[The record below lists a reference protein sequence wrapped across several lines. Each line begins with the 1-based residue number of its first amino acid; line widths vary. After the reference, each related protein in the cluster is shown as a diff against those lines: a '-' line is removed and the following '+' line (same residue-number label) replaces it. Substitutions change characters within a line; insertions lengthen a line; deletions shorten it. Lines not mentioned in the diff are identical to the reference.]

1 MSCKKTYLVRCCCV
15 PQNVLGVIKLGV
27 PSYGDRPR
35 RIQVLAKRAR
45 PEWFGD
51 KRRMMEPT
59 NAEML
64 HVERYQAPVDLI
76 AAGLVELP
84 ADPTTA
90 RFAYWTELAVKSDDR
105 SLDELSRIPGFRRIH
120 WMREV

>member
-27 PSYGDRPR
+27 PSYGDVPR
-35 RIQVLAKRAR
+35 RIQVLAKRAK

-51 KRRMMEPT
+51 ARRMMEPT

-64 HVERYQAPVDLI
+64 HVERYQAPVDLVK
-76 AAGLVELP
+76 AGVREP
-84 ADPTTA
+84 GVSVAN
-90 RFAYWTELAVKSDDR
+90 FSYWTELAVKSDDR